1 MGDRQEENFKL
12 WAADLTSN
20 WGVCR
25 SVPSLMAH
33 GHFEEGQS
41 PAGFPNLEEEKRG
54 KRERRSAARLLAPWT
69 QRAQGF
75 ADHRAGAGRGV
86 GGGGCGVEGMFVCAL
101 CLVMS

>member
-1 MGDRQEENFKL
+1 
-12 WAADLTSN
+12 
-20 WGVCR
+20 
-25 SVPSLMAH
+25 MAH

-86 GGGGCGVEGMFVCAL
+86 GGGWLWGGGYVCMCTMFGDVIA
-101 CLVMS
+101 SQ